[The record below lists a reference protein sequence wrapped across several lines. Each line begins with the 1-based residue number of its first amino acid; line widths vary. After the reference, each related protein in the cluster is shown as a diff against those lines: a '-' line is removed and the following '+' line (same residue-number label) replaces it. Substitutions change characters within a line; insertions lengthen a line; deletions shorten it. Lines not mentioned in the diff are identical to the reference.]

1 MWFTLEYVLR
11 LAVAPRKL
19 HFLFGFMNLI
29 DLAAILPYYVTSL
42 VTRFMNDEYLEHLS
56 DVRRVLQILR
66 VLRILRV
73 LKRMRVRLPRRVNSP
88 TIDHLCIDRQLY
100 RSPIISID
108 FAVARCSYQCEL
120 CEQWRAIRP
129 DSRRSAIRS
138 RARTA
143 NSAFSHFSSELY
155 APIEFIVE
163 YVLD

>member
-1 MWFTLEYVLR
+1 MRAVWFTLEYVLR

-73 LKRMRVRLPRRVNSP
+73 LKRMRVRLPRGAAARQLPDTRSP
-88 TIDHLCIDRQLY
+88 LY
-100 RSPIISID
+100 RSPALSISD
-108 FAVARCSYQCEL
+108 NL
-120 CEQWRAIRP
+120 
-129 DSRRSAIRS
+129 
-138 RARTA
+138 
-143 NSAFSHFSSELY
+143 N
-155 APIEFIVE
+155 
-163 YVLD
+163 